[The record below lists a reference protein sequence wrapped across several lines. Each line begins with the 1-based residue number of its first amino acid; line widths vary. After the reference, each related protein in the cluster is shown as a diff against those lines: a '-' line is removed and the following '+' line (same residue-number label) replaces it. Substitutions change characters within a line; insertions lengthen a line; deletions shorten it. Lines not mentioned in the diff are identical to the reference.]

1 MLSNPAFL
9 LIQLL
14 NSVSLGMNLFI
25 IASGLTLI
33 FGILRVLNF
42 AHGAFFMI
50 GAYVCYTVVSQ
61 MTSPAAFWLGVIA
74 AAAALGLLALMI
86 ERLLLRHLYEREH
99 LMQLLFT
106 FALVLLL
113 GDLVKMIWGTN
124 QHSVS
129 YPAGL
134 NGAVNLGITYYPSYL
149 LFLCAVGPVIAVLL
163 WLLIE
168 RSRWGRLIKAATQ
181 DREMLSAL
189 GVNVPM
195 VYTLVFVGGSAL
207 AGVGGAL
214 AAPRVAVAPGMEATL
229 IVECFIIVIIGG
241 LGSLWG
247 SFVGALIL
255 GFLMTFGTVLLPE
268 WELVLP
274 YVLMLAILLWRPWG
288 LFSKSPGTQQPE

>member
-1 MLSNPAFL
+1 MLSNPVYL

-14 NSVSLGMNLFI
+14 NSISLGMNLFV

-33 FGILRVLNF
+33 FGVLRVINF

-61 MTSPAAFWLGVIA
+61 LTSPVAFWLGVLA
-74 AAAALGLLALMI
+74 AAAALALLALVV
-86 ERLLLRHLYEREH
+86 ERLLLRHLYERDH

-113 GDLVKMIWGTN
+113 GDLVKMIWGTD
-124 QHSVS
+124 QHVVS

-134 NGAVNLGITYYPSYL
+134 DGAVNLGITYYPSYL
-149 LFLCAVGPVIAVLL
+149 LFLCAVGPAVALLL

-214 AAPRVAVAPGMEATL
+214 AAPRVAVTPGMEATL

-255 GFLMTFGTVLLPE
+255 GFVITSGSVLFPE

-274 YVLMLAILLWRPWG
+274 YVLMVAILLWRPWW
-288 LFSKSPGTQQPE
+288 LFSHSAAQQPK

>member
-1 MLSNPAFL
+1 MLANPSFL

-14 NSVSLGMNLFI
+14 NSLSLGMNLFI

-33 FGILRVLNF
+33 FGVLRIVNF
-42 AHGAFFMI
+42 AHGAFFMV

-61 MTSPAAFWLGVIA
+61 MESASAFWLGVVA
-74 AAAALGLLALMI
+74 SAVVLALLALVV
-86 ERLLLRHLYEREH
+86 ERLLLRHLYRRDH

-113 GDLVKMIWGTN
+113 GDVVKMIWGTD

-134 NGAVNLGITYYPSYL
+134 DGAVNLGITSYPSYL
-149 LFLCAVGPVIAVLL
+149 LFLCAVGPVIALSL
-163 WLLIE
+163 WLLLE
-168 RSRWGRLIKAATQ
+168 RSPFGRLIKAATE

-189 GVNVPM
+189 GINVPL

-207 AGVGGAL
+207 AGIGGAL
-214 AAPRVAVAPGMEATL
+214 AAPRAAVTPGMDTTL

-247 SFVGALIL
+247 SFIGALIL
-255 GFLMTFGTVLLPE
+255 GFLITFGSVLFPE
-268 WELVLP
+268 WELVLT
-274 YVLMLAILLWRPWG
+274 YVLMLGILLWRPWG
-288 LFSKSPGTQQPE
+288 LLSPEAKRQTV

>member
-1 MLSNPAFL
+1 MLANPSFL

-14 NSVSLGMNLFI
+14 NSLSLGMNLFI

-33 FGILRVLNF
+33 FGVLRIVNF
-42 AHGAFFMI
+42 AHGAFFMV

-61 MTSPAAFWLGVIA
+61 MESASAFWLGVVA
-74 AAAALGLLALMI
+74 SAVVLALLALVV
-86 ERLLLRHLYEREH
+86 ERLLLRHLYRRDH

-113 GDLVKMIWGTN
+113 GDVVKMIWGTD

-134 NGAVNLGITYYPSYL
+134 DGAVNLGITSYPSCL
-149 LFLCAVGPVIAVLL
+149 LFLCAVGPVIALSL
-163 WLLIE
+163 WLLLE
-168 RSRWGRLIKAATQ
+168 RSPFGRLIKAATE

-189 GVNVPM
+189 GINVPL

-207 AGVGGAL
+207 AGIGGAL
-214 AAPRVAVAPGMEATL
+214 AVPRAAVTPGMDTTL

-247 SFVGALIL
+247 SFIGALIL
-255 GFLMTFGTVLLPE
+255 GFLITFGSVLFPE
-268 WELVLP
+268 WELVLT
-274 YVLMLAILLWRPWG
+274 YVLMLGILLWRPWG
-288 LFSKSPGTQQPE
+288 LLSPEAKRQTV

>member
-1 MLSNPAFL
+1 MSLVKMRAEAL
-9 LIQLL
+9 L
-14 NSVSLGMNLFI
+14 
-25 IASGLTLI
+25 
-33 FGILRVLNF
+33 
-42 AHGAFFMI
+42 FMI

-61 MTSPAAFWLGVIA
+61 VTSPAAFWLGILA
-74 AAAALGLLALMI
+74 AAVALALLALVV
-86 ERLLLRHLYEREH
+86 ERLLLRHLYERDH

-113 GDLVKMIWGTN
+113 GDLVKMIWGTD
-124 QHSVS
+124 QHSVP
-129 YPAGL
+129 YPPGL
-134 NGAVNLGITYYPSYL
+134 DGAVDLGITSYPSYL
-149 LFLCAVGPVIAVLL
+149 LFLCAVGPLVALLL

-181 DREMLSAL
+181 DREMLSVL
-189 GVNVPM
+189 GVNVPL
-195 VYTLVFVGGSAL
+195 VYTLGFAGGSAL
-207 AGVGGAL
+207 AGIGGAL
-214 AAPRVAVAPGMEATL
+214 AAPRLAVAPGMEATL

-255 GFLMTFGTVLLPE
+255 GFVITFGTVLVPE

-288 LFSKSPGTQQPE
+288 LFHKAERSY

>member
-1 MLSNPAFL
+1 MLANPSFL

-14 NSVSLGMNLFI
+14 NSLSLGMNLFI

-33 FGILRVLNF
+33 FGVLRIVNF
-42 AHGAFFMI
+42 AHGAFFMV

-61 MTSPAAFWLGVIA
+61 MESASAFWLGVVA
-74 AAAALGLLALMI
+74 SAVVLALLALVV
-86 ERLLLRHLYEREH
+86 ERLLLRHLYRRDH

-113 GDLVKMIWGTN
+113 GDVVKMIWGTD

-134 NGAVNLGITYYPSYL
+134 DGAVNLGITSYPSYL
-149 LFLCAVGPVIAVLL
+149 LFLCAVGPVIALSL
-163 WLLIE
+163 WLLLE
-168 RSRWGRLIKAATQ
+168 RSPFGRLIKAATA

-189 GVNVPM
+189 GINVSL

-207 AGVGGAL
+207 AGIGGAL
-214 AAPRVAVAPGMEATL
+214 AAPRAAVTPGMDTTL

-247 SFVGALIL
+247 SFIGALIL
-255 GFLMTFGTVLLPE
+255 GFLITFGSVLFPE
-268 WELVLP
+268 WELVLT
-274 YVLMLAILLWRPWG
+274 YVLMLGILLWRPWG
-288 LFSKSPGTQQPE
+288 LLSPEAKRQTV

>member
-1 MLSNPAFL
+1 MLSNPTFL
-9 LIQLL
+9 LIQFL
-14 NSVSLGMNLFI
+14 NSISLGMNLFV

-33 FGILRVLNF
+33 FGVLRVVNF
-42 AHGAFFMI
+42 AHGTFFMI

-61 MTSPAAFWLGVIA
+61 FATTATAFWLGVA
-74 AAAALGLLALMI
+74 AAAAVLALLALVI
-86 ERLLLRHLYEREH
+86 ERLLLRHLYQRQH

-113 GDLVKMIWGTN
+113 GDLAKMIWGSG

-129 YPAGL
+129 YPPGFD
-134 NGAVNLGITYYPSYL
+134 GAVNLGLAYYPSYL
-149 LFLCAVGPVIAVLL
+149 LFLCCVGPAVAVSL
-163 WLLIE
+163 WLLVE

-181 DREMLSAL
+181 DREMLAAL
-189 GVNVPM
+189 GIDVPL
-195 VYTLVFVGGSAL
+195 VYTLVFTGGSAL

-255 GFLMTFGTVLLPE
+255 GFVITFGTVLLPE

-288 LFSKSPGTQQPE
+288 LFGKPERTY

>member
-1 MLSNPAFL
+1 MLANPSFL

-33 FGILRVLNF
+33 FGVLRIINF
-42 AHGAFFMI
+42 AHGAFFMV
-50 GAYVCYTVVSQ
+50 GAYICYTVVSQ
-61 MTSPAAFWLGVIA
+61 IESPSAFWLGVVA
-74 AAAALGLLALMI
+74 AAVVLALLALI
-86 ERLLLRHLYEREH
+86 VERLLLRHLYRRDH

-113 GDLVKMIWGTN
+113 GDLIKMIWGTD
-124 QHSVS
+124 QHSIS

-134 NGAVNLGITYYPSYL
+134 GGAVNLGITHYPAYL
-149 LFLCAVGPVIAVLL
+149 LFLCAIGPIIALLL
-163 WLLIE
+163 WFLLE
-168 RSRWGRLIKAATQ
+168 RSHFGRLIKAATQ

-189 GVNVPM
+189 GINVPL

-207 AGVGGAL
+207 AGIGGAL
-214 AAPRVAVAPGMEATL
+214 AAPRVAVAPGMDTTL

-255 GFLMTFGTVLLPE
+255 GFLITFGSVLVPE

-288 LFSKSPGTQQPE
+288 LLSPEAKRQSE

>member
-1 MLSNPAFL
+1 MLSNPSFL
-9 LIQLL
+9 LIELL
-14 NSVSLGMNLFI
+14 NSLSLGMNLFI

-33 FGILRVLNF
+33 FGVLRIVNF
-42 AHGAFFMI
+42 AHGAFFMV

-61 MTSPAAFWLGVIA
+61 MESASAFWLGVVA
-74 AAAALGLLALMI
+74 SAVVLALLALVV
-86 ERLLLRHLYEREH
+86 ERLLLRHLYRRDH

-113 GDLVKMIWGTN
+113 GDVVKMIWGTD

-134 NGAVNLGITYYPSYL
+134 DGAVNLGITSYPSYL
-149 LFLCAVGPVIAVLL
+149 LFLCAVGPVIALSL
-163 WLLIE
+163 WLLLE
-168 RSRWGRLIKAATQ
+168 RSPFGRLIKAATE

-189 GVNVPM
+189 GINVPL

-207 AGVGGAL
+207 AGIGGAL
-214 AAPRVAVAPGMEATL
+214 AAPRAAVTPGMDTTL

-247 SFVGALIL
+247 SFIGALIL
-255 GFLMTFGTVLLPE
+255 GFLITFGSVLFPE
-268 WELVLP
+268 WELVLT
-274 YVLMLAILLWRPWG
+274 YVLMLGILLWRPWG
-288 LFSKSPGTQQPE
+288 LLSPEAKRQTV

>member
-1 MLSNPAFL
+1 MLANPSFL

-33 FGILRVLNF
+33 FGVLRIINF
-42 AHGAFFMI
+42 AHGAFFMV
-50 GAYVCYTVVSQ
+50 GAYICYTVVSQ
-61 MTSPAAFWLGVIA
+61 IESPSAFWLGVVA
-74 AAAALGLLALMI
+74 AAVVLALLALI
-86 ERLLLRHLYEREH
+86 VERLLLRHLYRRDH

-113 GDLVKMIWGTN
+113 GDLIKMIWGTD
-124 QHSVS
+124 QHSIS

-134 NGAVNLGITYYPSYL
+134 DGAVNLGITYYPAYL
-149 LFLCAVGPVIAVLL
+149 LFLCAIGPIIALLL
-163 WLLIE
+163 WFLLE
-168 RSRWGRLIKAATQ
+168 RSHFGRLIKAATQ

-189 GVNVPM
+189 GINVPL

-207 AGVGGAL
+207 AGIGGAL
-214 AAPRVAVAPGMEATL
+214 AAPRVAVAPGMDTTL

-255 GFLMTFGTVLLPE
+255 GFLITFGSVLVPE

-288 LFSKSPGTQQPE
+288 LLSPEAKRQSE

>member
-9 LIQLL
+9 LIQFL
-14 NSVSLGMNLFI
+14 NSVSLGMNLFV
-25 IASGLTLI
+25 IASGLTVI
-33 FGILRVLNF
+33 FGVLRVVNF

-50 GAYVCYTVVSQ
+50 GAYVCYSVVSQ
-61 MTSPAAFWLGVIA
+61 LTSPAAFWLGVLA
-74 AAAALGLLALMI
+74 AAAALALLALVV

-113 GDLVKMIWGTN
+113 GDIVKMIWGTN

-129 YPAGL
+129 YPPGL
-134 NGAVNLGITYYPSYL
+134 DGAVNLGITYYPAYL
-149 LFLCAVGPVIAVLL
+149 LFLCAVGPTVAVLL

-181 DREMLSAL
+181 DREMLAAL
-189 GVNVPM
+189 GV
-195 VYTLVFVGGSAL
+195 
-207 AGVGGAL
+207 
-214 AAPRVAVAPGMEATL
+214 EATL

-255 GFLMTFGTVLLPE
+255 GFVITFGSVLVPE

-274 YVLMLAILLWRPWG
+274 YALMLAILLWRPWG
-288 LFSKSPGTQQPE
+288 LFGKVERSY

>member
-1 MLSNPAFL
+1 MLSSPAFL

-14 NSVSLGMNLFI
+14 NALSLGMNLFV
-25 IASGLTLI
+25 IASGLTVI
-33 FGILRVLNF
+33 FGVLRVVNF

-61 MTSPAAFWLGVIA
+61 VTSPAAFWLGILA
-74 AAAALGLLALMI
+74 AAVALALLALVV
-86 ERLLLRHLYEREH
+86 ERLLLRHLYERDH

-113 GDLVKMIWGTN
+113 GDLVKMIWGTD
-124 QHSVS
+124 QHSVP
-129 YPAGL
+129 YPPGL
-134 NGAVNLGITYYPSYL
+134 DGAVDLGITSYPSYL
-149 LFLCAVGPVIAVLL
+149 LFLCAVGPLVALLL

-181 DREMLSAL
+181 DREMLSVL
-189 GVNVPM
+189 GVNVPL
-195 VYTLVFVGGSAL
+195 VYTLVFAGGSAL
-207 AGVGGAL
+207 AGIGGAL
-214 AAPRVAVAPGMEATL
+214 AAPRLAVAPGMEATL

-255 GFLMTFGTVLLPE
+255 GFVITFGTVLVPE

-288 LFSKSPGTQQPE
+288 LFHKAERSY

>member
-1 MLSNPAFL
+1 MLANPSFL

-14 NSVSLGMNLFI
+14 NSLSLGMNLFI

-33 FGILRVLNF
+33 FGVLRIVNF
-42 AHGAFFMI
+42 AHGAFFMV

-61 MTSPAAFWLGVIA
+61 MESASAFWLGVVA
-74 AAAALGLLALMI
+74 SAVVLALLALVV
-86 ERLLLRHLYEREH
+86 ERLLLRHLYRRDH

-113 GDLVKMIWGTN
+113 GDVVKMIWGTD

-134 NGAVNLGITYYPSYL
+134 DGAVNLGITSYPSYL
-149 LFLCAVGPVIAVLL
+149 LFLCAVGPVIALSL
-163 WLLIE
+163 WLLLE
-168 RSRWGRLIKAATQ
+168 RSPFGRLIKAATE

-189 GVNVPM
+189 GINVPL

-207 AGVGGAL
+207 AGIGGAL
-214 AAPRVAVAPGMEATL
+214 AVPRAAVTPGMDTTL

-247 SFVGALIL
+247 SFIGALIL
-255 GFLMTFGTVLLPE
+255 GFLITFGSVLFPE
-268 WELVLP
+268 WELVLT
-274 YVLMLAILLWRPWG
+274 YVLMLGILLWRPWG
-288 LFSKSPGTQQPE
+288 LLSPEAKRQTV